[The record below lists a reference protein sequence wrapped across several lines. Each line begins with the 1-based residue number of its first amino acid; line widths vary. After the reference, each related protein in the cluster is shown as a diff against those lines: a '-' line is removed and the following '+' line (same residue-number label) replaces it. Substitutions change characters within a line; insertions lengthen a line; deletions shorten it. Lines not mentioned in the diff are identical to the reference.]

1 MKRKSKSLLRPTGEK
16 RHLVFVS
23 HATYDKWIAKVIC
36 EKLESQV
43 IGASAFRDDRDI
55 DGGDSIPESIMK
67 AIRECSELV
76 VLLTPQSVVRQ
87 WVVAEIGMAMVLG
100 KRVVPFLYHVNPDE
114 MFGLIRNTKAY
125 DLNELDSYL
134 ESVRK
139 RVNEQ

>member
-1 MKRKSKSLLRPTGEK
+1 MKRKSKSLLRPISEK

-23 HATYDKWIAKVIC
+23 HATYDKWIAKVVC
-36 EKLESQV
+36 EKLESQEV
-43 IGASAFRDDRDI
+43 GASAFRDDRDI

-87 WVVAEIGMAMVLG
+87 WVVAEIAMATILG
-100 KRVVPFLYHVNPDE
+100 KRVVPFLYHVKPDE
-114 MFGLIRNTKAY
+114 MFALIRDTKAY
-125 DLNELDSYL
+125 DLNDL

-139 RVNEQ
+139 RVNER